1 MVLCKR
7 GHCGEQAGSAAVA
20 STMVSMMEAVFKG
33 NHLNFYRSLVE
44 LYSCLRAG
52 SRPHASHSEHPTAG
66 AALLGVLRP
75 TGERDSRPR
84 GQWSKGGSSYRDSV
98 AEWFLVTGWVPPGR
112 TEDAKLVRAGSASR
126 TEGPLPPPR
135 GHGQGPLHP
144 PPAAPIPLPAAG
156 SRCHLPVARP
166 RRSEQPQPPASLPR
180 LLRSPPA
187 RGIPLQQVSTRS
199 KLLLVSFDGFRWNY
213 DQDVD
218 TPNLDTMAVEGVK
231 AQYMTPTFI
240 TITSPCHFTL
250 LTGRYLENHGVIH
263 NMWFDT
269 KTGVKLPYYS
279 TQGVDSWWDNGSL
292 PIWITAQRQGLKTGS
307 IHFPGGRA
315 KYQGEE
321 VNMKLVEPPL
331 FYYSNET
338 NWRES
343 IDTVMKWFTVNNLD
357 FIALYFGEPD
367 SAGHKFG
374 PESKQRKNM
383 IKQVDRTVGYLRQQ
397 IRESGLQSNL
407 NLIITSDHGMETVIK
422 TNEIHIKEVE
432 NFTFKDIAFELL
444 DYGPNGL
451 LVPKEGKLEHVYSV
465 LKNAHPNL
473 HVYKK
478 EEFPKRFHYANHS
491 RITPLILYS
500 DPGYVI
506 HGRYKVQLNKG
517 EHGFD
522 NENMNMK
529 TIFRAV
535 GPAFKQGLVVEPFES
550 INVYALLCELLG
562 IIPEP
567 HDGSLEVMKP
577 MLRESAGTGR
587 GHRER
592 APPGLLEIPA
602 GTATSG
608 GIGGSRH
615 LPGAPCHRPRP
626 CLHPGPIAA
635 RCRLLCPPP
644 RPRFKRSSPRCQE
657 AGGGAGNCS
666 GSELLGRN
674 PLTPPPRQDSSTVL
688 VLQPEAPGLAGGW
701 SVRAPV
707 VTLSSQPITGCP
719 LWPVQSRMLVELDP
733 AWFPDYVEF
742 LVSNVR
748 L

>member
-1 MVLCKR
+1 
-7 GHCGEQAGSAAVA
+7 
-20 STMVSMMEAVFKG
+20 MMFT
-33 NHLNFYRSLVE
+33 SLA
-44 LYSCLRAG
+44 LLF
-52 SRPHASHSEHPTAG
+52 
-66 AALLGVLRP
+66 AAL
-75 TGERDSRPR
+75 
-84 GQWSKGGSSYRDSV
+84 
-98 AEWFLVTGWVPPGR
+98 
-112 TEDAKLVRAGSASR
+112 
-126 TEGPLPPPR
+126 PL
-135 GHGQGPLHP
+135 
-144 PPAAPIPLPAAG
+144 
-156 SRCHLPVARP
+156 
-166 RRSEQPQPPASLPR
+166 
-180 LLRSPPA
+180 A

-218 TPNLDTMAVEGVK
+218 TPNLDTMAAEGVK

-269 KTGVKLPYYS
+269 KTGIKLPYYS

-383 IKQVDRTVGYLRQQ
+383 VKQVDRTVGYLRQQ

-407 NLIITSDHGMETVIK
+407 NLIITSDHGMETVIE
-422 TNEIHIKEVE
+422 TNEIHIKAVE

-491 RITPLILYS
+491 RITPLILYN

-517 EHGFD
+517 AHGFD

-567 HDGSLEVMKP
+567 HDGSLEVTKP
-577 MLRESAGTGR
+577 MLRSSAPL
-587 GHRER
+587 
-592 APPGLLEIPA
+592 PPAKKLAVVLGIALVL
-602 GTATSG
+602 SFWG
-608 GIGGSRH
+608 GIH
-615 LPGAPCHRPRP
+615 
-626 CLHPGPIAA
+626 
-635 RCRLLCPPP
+635 
-644 RPRFKRSSPRCQE
+644 
-657 AGGGAGNCS
+657 
-666 GSELLGRN
+666 
-674 PLTPPPRQDSSTVL
+674 
-688 VLQPEAPGLAGGW
+688 
-701 SVRAPV
+701 
-707 VTLSSQPITGCP
+707 
-719 LWPVQSRMLVELDP
+719 
-733 AWFPDYVEF
+733 
-742 LVSNVR
+742 
-748 L
+748 